1 MKEVSAHRLFSLAF
15 LTGLA
20 GLGSETVFF
29 KLFDL
34 TLGSAPLVSFAVVA
48 VFILGMGLGAELSP
62 RVRRPYIAEAVV
74 AVYDLF
80 WIILFDPLSALAGRA
95 VSFWAPVMGVNAVAA
110 LLCAIFALPA
120 AILLGISFPAIAER
134 RSHLAWPYAVNALG
148 AAVGVV
154 LVDALLY
161 PRAGLFGCLGFLAA
175 VHLIA
180 AAGLYGGS
188 FRFER
193 LKRAP
198 WVPVLIAA
206 GIATGAFQGVWLFLS
221 ELLFQPFYF
230 VQPAVVTTM
239 IAGLF
244 FGSVCWIRFR
254 FSFSR
259 ALFFAV
265 LGMSFSVGGVLA
277 VLRVPENESLFSAVV
292 MLVSIVLPAA
302 TAIGALVPA
311 YFGARVVTRAEVGA
325 GWLSIAAGN
334 TIGVLFAGAVLLS
347 FLSALWAVFL
357 IALLLAALAVRRERW
372 VLAPLLGIAA
382 GAWSVSDAD
391 YIRRIREHEDKVITI
406 EKLFRGPAELSAI
419 YAFDSPRTGTRQ
431 RRLYQTGFS
440 PMYLDG
446 SPEALIGTVGSAY
459 AASRSRVLI
468 IGAGSGFSAAAMA
481 SIYIECDVVDV
492 GSTVP
497 DLLRALSKENGDL
510 WSRGNV
516 NYHAIDGISAP
527 VALHEKY
534 DLIVMTVDPAFHA
547 KAAKLYTREYFEKL
561 REMLAPGG
569 VFVFWADADLDAEA
583 NQILINTGASV
594 FAYQKLFSAFAK
606 SGGRE
611 DLSYFFLVHGM
622 NKLEY
627 RPASVR
633 TLAALPATE
642 NERLLTGRAHP
653 TTEVHSVLRPAA
665 SVVFGGY
672 HRGVVE
678 MQ

>member
-34 TLGSAPLVSFAVVA
+34 TLGSSPLVSFAVVA

-62 RVRRPYIAEAVV
+62 RVRRPYIAEASV

-80 WIILFDPLSALAGRA
+80 WIICFDPLSALAGRA
-95 VSFWAPVMGVNAVAA
+95 VSLLAPSMGVNAVAA

-120 AILLGISFPAIAER
+120 AILLGISFPAIAEK

-148 AAVGVV
+148 AAIGVV

-161 PRAGLFGCLGFLAA
+161 PRAGLFGCLGFLAV
-175 VHLIA
+175 VHLVA
-180 AAGLYGGS
+180 AAGLFGGS

-193 LKRAP
+193 RSAAP

-254 FSFSR
+254 FSFSG
-259 ALFFAV
+259 ALFLAV
-265 LGMSFSVGGVLA
+265 LGVCFSVGGVLV
-277 VLRVPENESLFSAVV
+277 VLRYPENESLFSALA
-292 MLVSIVLPAA
+292 MLVAIVLPAA

-311 YFGARVVTRAEVGA
+311 YFGSRTVTRAEVGA
-325 GWLSIAAGN
+325 GWWSIAVGN
-334 TIGVLFAGAVLLS
+334 AFGVLFAGAVLLS
-347 FLSALWAVFL
+347 FLSALWAVFF
-357 IALLLAALAVRRERW
+357 IALLLALLSVRRTPW
-372 VLAPLLGIAA
+372 VLVPLLGIAVC
-382 GAWSVSDAD
+382 AWSVRDAD
-391 YIRRIREHEDKVITI
+391 YIHRIREHEGREITI
-406 EKLFRGPAELSAI
+406 EQLFRGPAELSAI
-419 YAFDSPRTGTRQ
+419 YSFVSPRTGASQ

-446 SPEALIGTVGSAY
+446 SPEALIGAVGASY
-459 AASRSRVLI
+459 APSRSRVLI

-481 SIYIECDVVDV
+481 SIFRDCDVVDV

-497 DLLRALSKENGDL
+497 DLLRALSRENGDL
-510 WSRGNV
+510 WSRKNMH
-516 NYHAIDGISAP
+516 YHAIDGILAP
-527 VALHEKY
+527 YALGGSF

-561 REMLAPGG
+561 RDMLAPGG

-583 NQILINTGASV
+583 NQVLINTGASV
-594 FAYQKLFSAFAK
+594 FAYQKLYSAFAK
-606 SGGRE
+606 SGGRG

-622 NKLEY
+622 TKLEY
-627 RPASVR
+627 RPAAVG
-633 TLAALPATE
+633 APALLPLVE
-642 NERLLTGRAHP
+642 EERLLTGRAHA
-653 TTEVHSVLRPAA
+653 TTEVHSVLRPSA